1 MDTERASEVTVFLR
15 TVEECLPCIP
25 GTELTDRRCTLWG
38 GPGTRQWQVCSG
50 ETLSHHVRKLHVRS
64 WSYYRDSP
72 NGSLGNNHIN
82 IQSVVYLSVGRG
94 FWHSDCHVVMLTLG
108 EKGGGQAQNGAP
120 HSSAKFISGDCT
132 MGLGFITTES
142 RSTSFAVFIFLILI
156 VLRNPFSIWPA
167 LSLENTDLPNLPWF
181 ISLIVMYLKL
191 YPV

>member
-94 FWHSDCHVVMLTLG
+94 FWQSDCHVVMLTLG
-108 EKGGGQAQNGAP
+108 GKVEGRRRTGHHTAQP
-120 HSSAKFISGDCT
+120 SSSAETVLWDWASLQLSPDPRPSLFLYFLFS
-132 MGLGFITTES
+132 
-142 RSTSFAVFIFLILI
+142 SFYVTHFLYDRLCLWKTPTYLI
-156 VLRNPFSIWPA
+156 YLDLLA
-167 LSLENTDLPNLPWF
+167 L
-181 ISLIVMYLKL
+181 
-191 YPV
+191 